1 MDSRFWGHGCAPP
14 HVRHGHAGS
23 RATASVSSWFWANGS
38 LPGRGLFPALSW
50 AQGACSEAR
59 EPPQPPTAESPESGV
74 PLGTGSRVF
83 EFLATCSHSFLK
95 RIDLGV
101 LGFLQF
107 CRSLA
112 HSPEQRIQALIP
124 GPSEPS
130 EPSEPSSSGATRGSG
145 RARAAGGSQARR
157 AVNTRLA
164 GFISSLFH
172 YE

>member
-1 MDSRFWGHGCAPP
+1 MWIRVSGATGVLPLTSAMVTQAPGRQLPFLLGSGLTGPCQDVASFQRCLGPRAPAARLVSLLSRPRP
-14 HVRHGHAGS
+14 KVRS
-23 RATASVSSWFWANGS
+23 RAS
-38 LPGRGLFPALSW
+38 LW
-50 AQGACSEAR
+50 
-59 EPPQPPTAESPESGV
+59 
-74 PLGTGSRVF
+74 GTGSRVF

-107 CRSLA
+107 RRSLA

-145 RARAAGGSQARR
+145 RARAAGARR
-157 AVNTRLA
+157 REGL
-164 GFISSLFH
+164 
-172 YE
+172 